1 MCAEVC
7 SGCKV
12 NTSSAAYLQGQV
24 KQKHTVTFSAKKD
37 PVPFLPELDVRA
49 GGAVGGS
56 VQGVVPFTGFPWR
69 VFAGLAGLLVFLASA
84 SRVKQQ
90 HRGLLLDAPV
100 STSRN

>member
-7 SGCKV
+7 SGRKV
-12 NTSSAAYLQGQV
+12 NTSSAAYLQEQV

-56 VQGVVPFTGFPWR
+56 VQGVVPFLPVFPGAVLR
-69 VFAGLAGLLVFLASA
+69 ALASLF
-84 SRVKQQ
+84 S
-90 HRGLLLDAPV
+90 
-100 STSRN
+100 

>member
-1 MCAEVC
+1 MAGWV
-7 SGCKV
+7 V
-12 NTSSAAYLQGQV
+12 I
-24 KQKHTVTFSAKKD
+24 
-37 PVPFLPELDVRA
+37 ELVLFDGVGFYRVRA
-49 GGAVGGS
+49 LWRGAVGGS